1 MTSSQVPLIIVDSY
15 YYGRLVIAPL
25 NAVLYNVFNSHGGPE
40 LYGVEGAAFYLIN
53 LSLNFNLALIASL
66 FSLPMLVSIS
76 S

>member
-1 MTSSQVPLIIVDSY
+1 MPLILVDSY

-40 LYGVEGAAFYLIN
+40 LYGVEGFAYYFIN
-53 LSLNFNLALIASL
+53 LTLNFNLVLVASL
-66 FSLPMLVSIS
+66 FSVPMLVSDLRS